1 MKDILNE
8 RQNMKIKIKPEANKI
23 IHTLQSS
30 GFEAYAVGGC
40 VRNAVMGIEAADWD
54 ICTDATPDRMKEIF
68 SGYKTVDFGLK
79 HGTLA
84 VISGGEKFEVTT
96 YRIDGV
102 YADNRHPENVTFTDD
117 LTLDLSRRDFTC
129 NAMAYN
135 DADGLIDPFGGV
147 RDIKRGLLRCVG
159 DPDNRFNEDALRI
172 LRGLRFSSVY
182 GFLPERKTSE
192 AIKRNA
198 YLLDRIAG
206 ERIHTEL
213 DRILCGRNVEAVLR
227 EYREVFAVVLPGL
240 SETFDFPQ
248 RTPHHRYDVW
258 EHIIRSVGGVEPDP
272 VLRMTMLLHDI
283 GKPRA
288 CTVDRNGATH
298 FKGHPAIS
306 AKMAG
311 NILSRLKYS
320 NEFSSECLLLIEYHD
335 VRYSGSQKQ
344 IKRLLQRIGEK
355 EMRRLFKVQRADTL
369 AQSDYLRKEKLD
381 SIETAGAQ
389 LDDIIANEKCFSLKQ
404 LEISGG
410 DLIEAGVPEGER
422 IGRILNTLLNEVI
435 DETIPNQKEALM
447 KRAMELCG

>member
-1 MKDILNE
+1 
-8 RQNMKIKIKPEANKI
+8 MKIKIKPEANKI
-23 IHTLQSS
+23 IHTLQKN

-40 VRNAVMGIEAADWD
+40 VRNAVMGIEAKDWD
-54 ICTDATPDRMKEIF
+54 ICTDATPDRMKQIF

-96 YRIDGV
+96 YRIDGT
-102 YADNRHPENVTFTDD
+102 YSDNRHPENVTFTDD
-117 LTLDLSRRDFTC
+117 LTIDLSRRDFTC

-135 DADGLIDPFGGV
+135 DEDGLADPFGGV
-147 RDIKRGLLRCVG
+147 KDIKRGLLRCVG
-159 DPDNRFNEDALRI
+159 NPDNRFNEDALRI
-172 LRGLRFSSVY
+172 LRGLRFASVY
-182 GFLPERKTSE
+182 GFAPERKTSE

-198 YLLDRIAG
+198 YLLNRIAG

-213 DRILCGRNVEAVLR
+213 DRILCGNNAEAVLR
-227 EYREVFAVVLPGL
+227 EYREVFAVVVPGL

-258 EHIIRSVGGVEPDP
+258 EHIVHSVGKIEPDA

-288 CTVDRNGATH
+288 CTVDRYGANH
-298 FKGHPAIS
+298 FKGHPVIS
-306 AKMAG
+306 TEMAR

-344 IKRLLQRIGEK
+344 IKRLLNKIGER

-369 AQSDYLRKEKLD
+369 AQSDYLRREKLG
-381 SIETAGAQ
+381 SIETARAQ
-389 LDDIIANEKCFSLKQ
+389 LDEIIANEKCFSLKQ
-404 LEISGG
+404 LEIKGG
-410 DLIEAGVPEGER
+410 DLIGMGIPKGER
-422 IGRILNTLLNEVI
+422 IGTILNTLLDEVI
-435 DETIPNQKEALM
+435 DEKIPNKKDVLI
-447 KRAMELCG
+447 KRAKEIGAEAKSDALSG

>member
-1 MKDILNE
+1 
-8 RQNMKIKIKPEANKI
+8 MKIKIKPEANKI
-23 IHTLQSS
+23 IHTLQKN

-40 VRNAVMGIEAADWD
+40 VRNAVMGIEAKDWD
-54 ICTDATPDRMKEIF
+54 ICTDATPDRMKQIF

-96 YRIDGV
+96 YRIDGT
-102 YADNRHPENVTFTDD
+102 YSDNRHPENVTFTDD
-117 LTLDLSRRDFTC
+117 LTIDLSRRDFTC

-135 DADGLIDPFGGV
+135 DEDGLEDPFGGV
-147 RDIKRGLLRCVG
+147 KDIKRGLLRCVG
-159 DPDNRFNEDALRI
+159 NPDNRFNEDALRI
-172 LRGLRFSSVY
+172 LRGLRFASVY
-182 GFLPERKTSE
+182 GFAPERKTSE

-198 YLLDRIAG
+198 YLLNRIAG

-213 DRILCGRNVEAVLR
+213 DRILCGKNAEAVLR
-227 EYREVFAVVLPGL
+227 DYREVFAEVIPGL

-258 EHIIRSVGGVEPDP
+258 EHIVHSVGKIEPDA

-288 CTVDRNGATH
+288 CTVDRYGANH
-298 FKGHPAIS
+298 FKGHPVIS
-306 AKMAG
+306 TEMAR

-344 IKRLLQRIGEK
+344 IKRLLNKIGER

-369 AQSDYLRKEKLD
+369 AQSDYLRREKLG
-381 SIETAGAQ
+381 SIETARAQ
-389 LDDIIANEKCFSLKQ
+389 LDEIIANEKCFSLKQ
-404 LEISGG
+404 LEIKGG
-410 DLIEAGVPEGER
+410 DLIGMGIPKGER
-422 IGRILNTLLNEVI
+422 IGTILNTLLDEVI
-435 DETIPNQKEALM
+435 DEKIPNKKDVLI
-447 KRAMELCG
+447 KRAKEIGAEAKSDALSG